1 MDEPPVN
8 LTPLLLQFLNQNF
21 DSLSIASLLVD
32 LILLLLLI
40 TLSAIFSSSENAF
53 FSIVPSQL
61 EELVSDENAKSKSIK
76 YFHKHPK
83 KLLGTIL
90 IANTFV
96 NIAVVMVTTSI
107 FTILFD
113 FTANPVLGFLLE
125 VVFVTFL
132 LVLLGEVIP
141 KIYAFQHNMKVAN
154 FVAVP
159 MYTVYKCFQP
169 LVFVLESTTAIIDK
183 RITKRGHILSV
194 DELTHAIDITTE
206 KDAPKQEKS
215 ILKGIVNFGNTT
227 VKQIM
232 SQRPDM
238 VAVDEN
244 LHFKQLMLTVID
256 SGYSRIPVFKNN
268 LDQIEGILFTKDLLP
283 LLYQEDYNW
292 KTLLRPAF
300 FVPETKK
307 IDDLLKEFQ
316 SKRMHLAIV
325 VDEFGG
331 TSGLITMEDILEEIF
346 GEINDEFDDEE
357 QIYSKLNDHTFV
369 FEAKMLI
376 NDVCRHLEIDSEVF
390 DEFRK
395 EADTLGGL
403 LLEINGDI
411 PKYGQEI
418 SFNEFVFKIEAV
430 DKRRIKRVK
439 VTINNSNNET
449 HS

>member
-1 MDEPPVN
+1 
-8 LTPLLLQFLNQNF
+8 
-21 DSLSIASLLVD
+21 
-32 LILLLLLI
+32 
-40 TLSAIFSSSENAF
+40 
-53 FSIVPSQL
+53 
-61 EELVSDENAKSKSIK
+61 
-76 YFHKHPK
+76 
-83 KLLGTIL
+83 
-90 IANTFV
+90 
-96 NIAVVMVTTSI
+96 
-107 FTILFD
+107 
-113 FTANPVLGFLLE
+113 
-125 VVFVTFL
+125 
-132 LVLLGEVIP
+132 
-141 KIYAFQHNMKVAN
+141 
-154 FVAVP
+154 
-159 MYTVYKCFQP
+159 
-169 LVFVLESTTAIIDK
+169 
-183 RITKRGHILSV
+183 
-194 DELTHAIDITTE
+194 
-206 KDAPKQEKS
+206 
-215 ILKGIVNFGNTT
+215 
-227 VKQIM
+227 M

-244 LHFKQLMLTVID
+244 LNFKQLMLTVVD

-283 LLYQEDYNW
+283 LLYLDDYNW

-331 TSGLITMEDILEEIF
+331 TSGLISMEDILEEIF

-376 NDVCRHLEIDSEVF
+376 HDVCRHLEIDSEVF
-390 DEFRK
+390 DEVRK

-418 SFNEFVFKIEAV
+418 QFNEFVFKVEAV

-439 VTINNSNNET
+439 ITINHPSNEI
-449 HS
+449 S

>member
-1 MDEPPVN
+1 
-8 LTPLLLQFLNQNF
+8 
-21 DSLSIASLLVD
+21 
-32 LILLLLLI
+32 
-40 TLSAIFSSSENAF
+40 
-53 FSIVPSQL
+53 
-61 EELVSDENAKSKSIK
+61 
-76 YFHKHPK
+76 
-83 KLLGTIL
+83 
-90 IANTFV
+90 
-96 NIAVVMVTTSI
+96 
-107 FTILFD
+107 
-113 FTANPVLGFLLE
+113 
-125 VVFVTFL
+125 
-132 LVLLGEVIP
+132 
-141 KIYAFQHNMKVAN
+141 MKVAN

-159 MYTVYKCFQP
+159 MYTVYQFFLP
-169 LVFVLESTTAIIDK
+169 LVYVLESTTAVLDK

-194 DELTHAIDITTE
+194 DELSHAIDITTE
-206 KDAPKQEKS
+206 KGAPKQEKS

-244 LHFKQLMLTVID
+244 LNFKQLMLTVVD

-283 LLYQEDYNW
+283 LLYLDDYNW

-331 TSGLITMEDILEEIF
+331 TSGLISMEDILEEIF

-376 NDVCRHLEIDSEVF
+376 HDVCRHLEIDSEVF
-390 DEFRK
+390 DEVRK

-418 SFNEFVFKIEAV
+418 QFNEFVFKVEAV

-439 VTINNSNNET
+439 ITINHPSNEI
-449 HS
+449 S

>member
-8 LTPLLLQFLNQNF
+8 LFIVTLQFLNQNF
-21 DSLSIASLLVD
+21 DSISAFSLLVD
-32 LILLLLLI
+32 LFLLILLI
-40 TLSAIFSSSENAF
+40 SLSAIFSSSENAF
-53 FSIVPSQL
+53 FSINSAQL
-61 EELVSDENAKSKSIK
+61 EELVAVENAKSKSIR
-76 YFHKHPK
+76 YFHQHPK

-113 FTANPVLGFLLE
+113 FSASPIIGFLLE
-125 VVFVTFL
+125 VVVVTFL

-159 MYTVYKCFQP
+159 MYTVYKFFLP
-169 LVFVLESTTAIIDK
+169 LVYVLESTTAVLDK

-194 DELTHAIDITTE
+194 DELSHAIDITTE
-206 KDAPKQEKS
+206 KGAPKQEKS

-232 SQRPDM
+232 SQRPDI

-244 LHFKQLMLTVID
+244 LHFKQLMLTVVD

-283 LLYQEDYNW
+283 LLYLEDYNW

-331 TSGLITMEDILEEIF
+331 TSGLISMEDILEEIF

-376 NDVCRHLEIDSEVF
+376 HDVCRYLEIDSEVF
-390 DEFRK
+390 DEVRK

-418 SFNEFVFKIEAV
+418 QFNEFVFKVEAV

-439 VTINNSNNET
+439 ITINHSSNEVN
-449 HS
+449 

>member
-8 LTPLLLQFLNQNF
+8 LLIVFLQFLNQNF
-21 DSLSIASLLVD
+21 DSMSVFSLVLDLFLLLV
-32 LILLLLLI
+32 LIS
-40 TLSAIFSSSENAF
+40 LSAIFSSSENAF
-53 FSIVPSQL
+53 FSINSAQL
-61 EELVSDENAKSKSIK
+61 EELVSVENAKSKSIQ
-76 YFHKHPK
+76 YFHQHPK

-113 FTANPVLGFLLE
+113 FSANPIIGFLLE
-125 VVFVTFL
+125 VVVVTFL

-159 MYTVYKCFQP
+159 MYTVYQFFLP
-169 LVFVLESTTAIIDK
+169 LVYVLESTTAVLDK

-194 DELTHAIDITTE
+194 DELSHAIDITTE
-206 KDAPKQEKS
+206 KGAPKQEKS

-244 LHFKQLMLTVID
+244 LNFKQLMLTVVD

-283 LLYQEDYNW
+283 LLYLDDYNW

-331 TSGLITMEDILEEIF
+331 TSGLISMEDILEEIF

-376 NDVCRHLEIDSEVF
+376 HDVCRHLEIDSEVF
-390 DEFRK
+390 DEVRK

-418 SFNEFVFKIEAV
+418 QFNEFVFKVEAV

-439 VTINNSNNET
+439 ITINHPSNEI
-449 HS
+449 S

>member
-8 LTPLLLQFLNQNF
+8 LFILTLQFLNQNF
-21 DSLSIASLLVD
+21 DSMSVFSLVLD
-32 LILLLLLI
+32 LFLLLLLI
-40 TLSAIFSSSENAF
+40 SLSAIFSSSENAF
-53 FSIVPSQL
+53 FSINPSQL
-61 EELVSDENAKSKSIK
+61 EELVSVENAKSKSIH
-76 YFHKHPK
+76 YFHQHPK

-107 FTILFD
+107 FSILFD
-113 FTANPVLGFLLE
+113 FSANPIIGFLLE
-125 VVFVTFL
+125 VVVVTFL

-159 MYTVYKCFQP
+159 MYTVYKFFLP
-169 LVFVLESTTAIIDK
+169 LVYVLESTTAVLDK

-194 DELTHAIDITTE
+194 DELSHAIDITTE
-206 KDAPKQEKS
+206 KGAPKQEKS

-244 LHFKQLMLTVID
+244 LNFKQLMLTVVD

-268 LDQIEGILFTKDLLP
+268 LDQIEGVLFTKDLLP
-283 LLYQEDYNW
+283 LLYLEDYNW

-357 QIYSKLNDHTFV
+357 QIFSKLNDHTFV

-376 NDVCRHLEIDSEVF
+376 HDVCRYLEIDSEVF
-390 DEFRK
+390 DEVRK

-418 SFNEFVFKIEAV
+418 QFNEFVFKVEAV

-439 VTINNSNNET
+439 ITINHESNEVN
-449 HS
+449 